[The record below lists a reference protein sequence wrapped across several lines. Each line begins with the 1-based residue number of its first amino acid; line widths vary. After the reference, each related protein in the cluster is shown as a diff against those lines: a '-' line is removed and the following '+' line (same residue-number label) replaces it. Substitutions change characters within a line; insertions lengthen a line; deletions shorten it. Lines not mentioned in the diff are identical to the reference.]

1 MKRAAILLALVAPAI
16 GTAQISTLRWDLPP
30 LQRCNFHIAELRDFL
45 VKGEPLMGERWAPPY
60 SLAEVAVAAWQLVQV
75 AEHVSLEETTADDA
89 AKWRDRCWIFKWLRE
104 QVTVELEDMG
114 VDLADYDAC
123 VEAIKQGLAKH
134 GIIVEDPYAR
144 FSDVPEGHWADE
156 AIHNL
161 RKLGILRGYPDNT
174 FRF

>member
-1 MKRAAILLALVAPAI
+1 MKRVAILLALVAPAFAS
-16 GTAQISTLRWDLPP
+16 AQLEPRLYGRPQIEQVNRVAHRLSHTIRFGGANDL
-30 LQRCNFHIAELRDFL
+30 
-45 VKGEPLMGERWAPPY
+45 GPY
-60 SLAEVAVAAWQLVQV
+60 PRPKSREAFAAQACGLVQMTEDKLKQDQWIDGILGHEFWMFKFLGEQL
-75 AEHVSLEETTADDA
+75 APELA
-89 AKWRDRCWIFKWLRE
+89 AIE
-104 QVTVELEDMG
+104 PN
-114 VDLADYDAC
+114 YDAR
-123 VEAIKQGLAKH
+123 VEAIKQGLAKR